1 MTKMSKMFIVVSCVF
16 FVLAIVS
23 RIIFAIE
30 IMNLPIKSS
39 SFLIVANICL
49 TLAVLF
55 KK

>member
-1 MTKMSKMFIVVSCVF
+1 MTKMSKFFIGVCMIF
-16 FVLAIVS
+16 LVLSVIS

-30 IMNLPIKSS
+30 IMSFPIKSS

-49 TLAVLF
+49 TAAVLY